1 MNAPERLGKYPI
13 TGVLGK
19 GAMGI
24 VYKGFDPVI
33 KRPIAVKTV
42 RRDLLEDDER
52 AEWMAARF
60 RNEAQAAG
68 RLAHPAIV
76 GVYDYGEDD
85 RYAYIA
91 MEYVEGNSLREY
103 FGRGTRFAEADAVSV
118 MVQLLDA
125 LHYAHEQGVV
135 HRAVKPSNLIIT
147 SAGKLK
153 VADFGIAR
161 LESTNLTQTG
171 AVMGTPGYMAP
182 EQYLGETIDR
192 RVDIFAAGVV
202 FYQLLTGR
210 APFAATSDAV
220 MMHKVCNEDAA
231 PVSQVEGN
239 ARWAVYDPIVARALA
254 KSADRRYPMAALFKS
269 ALVAAHEG
277 PVSAAVSDE
286 TIIGEVIRAPGL
298 DPGAASR
305 SRGTPVLGGT
315 PPRRVGTGTAPTPTP
330 ASAPPPTGWDAA
342 VLSGIER
349 ELARFVGPLARV
361 MVRRA
366 AQQAG
371 DVPTLRQLLAAE
383 LRSDVERTAFLREGT
398 PPPGRGGRP
407 ATASPSTSLPRT
419 PPTGMGRSTPVTP
432 ELIEQ
437 STRVLLSF
445 IGPIA
450 KIVVR
455 RAATQAPDREQL
467 FLALAE
473 HVTQPAERARFL
485 TALAQ
490 LP

>member
-1 MNAPERLGKYPI
+1 MSTPERLGKYPI
-13 TGVLGK
+13 TGILGR

-24 VYKGFDPVI
+24 VYKAVDPVI

-76 GVYDYGEDD
+76 SVYDYGEDD

-103 FGRGTRFAEADAVSV
+103 FARGARFAEADAVSV

-135 HRAVKPSNLIIT
+135 HRDVKPSNLIIT

-182 EQYLGETIDR
+182 EQYLGESIDR

-220 MMHKVCNEDAA
+220 MMHKVCNEDAV
-231 PVSQVEGN
+231 PVSQAADN

-286 TIIGEVIRAPGL
+286 TIIGEIIRAPGH
-298 DPGAASR
+298 DPVASR
-305 SRGTPVLGGT
+305 GRGTPVLGGT
-315 PPRRVGTGTAPTPTP
+315 PSLRVGTGATPTPTP
-330 ASAPPPTGWDAA
+330 ASALPPTGWDAA
-342 VLSGIER
+342 VLGGIER

-366 AQQAG
+366 AQQTG
-371 DVPTLRQLLAAE
+371 DLPTLRQMLAAE
-383 LRSDVERTAFLREGT
+383 LRSEAERTAFLREGT
-398 PPPGRGGRP
+398 PTPGRGGRP
-407 ATASPSTSLPRT
+407 ITASPSTSLPRT
-419 PPTGMGRSTPVTP
+419 PPTGIGRSTPVTP
-432 ELIEQ
+432 ELLEQ

-455 RAATQAPDREQL
+455 RAAAQASDREQL

-473 HVTQPAERARFL
+473 HVSQPADRARFL